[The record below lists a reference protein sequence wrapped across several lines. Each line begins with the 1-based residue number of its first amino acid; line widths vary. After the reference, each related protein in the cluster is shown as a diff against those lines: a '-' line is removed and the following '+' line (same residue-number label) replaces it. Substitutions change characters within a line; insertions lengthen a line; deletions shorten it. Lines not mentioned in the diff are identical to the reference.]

1 MQGQRD
7 IISMRLVKFVFVEH
21 VYHRLH
27 VVSRVQ

>member
-21 VYHRLH
+21 VYHRDRKS
-27 VVSRVQ
+27 VV